1 MGIALREKTCHSQI
15 LPKERPRRQRLK
27 KNRFVPF
34 KAQSEQSRALPECV
48 HKGRLELQGYLESV
62 ICGNGAELK
71 RKAQSAE
78 QRRGSLGC
86 AGREQGQLL
95 SRLHKTR
102 SELAERSRP
111 SLGRDPVPAQRALQN
126 PTNRAQTMAHK
137 APTRRPRRDG
147 WRTGRLRAARGTR
160 RPGAHSAGRS
170 LPRTPRCRS
179 KHGVGGQPGRAP
191 GEPTG
196 GSSRGG
202 ENRSLSFLF
211 CFAHFVFFFSK
222 LSTWDFVIRNTK
234 TRGV

>member
-1 MGIALREKTCHSQI
+1 MQRVGITLREKTCHSQI

-102 SELAERSRP
+102 SERAERSRP

-160 RPGAHSAGRS
+160 RPGGSQRREVFTAD
-170 LPRTPRCRS
+170 TPLQ
-179 KHGVGGQPGRAP
+179 KQ
-191 GEPTG
+191 T
-196 GSSRGG
+196 RGG
-202 ENRSLSFLF
+202 GATRKGTRRAHRRLQPRRGKQVIVFSVLF
-211 CFAHFVFFFSK
+211 CSFCFFFF
-222 LSTWDFVIRNTK
+222 LN
-234 TRGV
+234 